1 LQIPAAEKEVAMGT
15 AKRKVIV
22 ATVVIVGA
30 FTLFMCAGSL
40 AADSPPKAVDVSATI
55 SPTIQLDM
63 STTSVTWG
71 AAVPGTT
78 VTADITASIN
88 SNKAYALKVTTDG
101 DLTGA
106 VSLETIPS
114 ANFTFGATLPAG
126 GTYNAPPSTTFGTDV
141 SVVAGARGSARSTTI
156 SYSLDVPWDQAP
168 DTYTATHT
176 YTATQP

>member
-30 FTLFMCAGSL
+30 FTLFMCAG
-40 AADSPPKAVDVSATI
+40 AMAVNPTNVNVSATI
-55 SPTIQLDM
+55 PSTIELSM
-63 STTSVTWG
+63 PTTSVTWG
-71 AAVPGTT
+71 AAVPGTIMT
-78 VTADITASIN
+78 SDITASIN
-88 SNKAYALKVTTDG
+88 SNKAYALKVTENHV
-101 DLTGA
+101 LTGTGA
-106 VSLETIPS
+106 TPPTIPS
-114 ANFTFGATLPAG
+114 ADFTFGATLPAG
-126 GTYNAPPSTTFGTDV
+126 GTYNAPAGTQFGTDV

-156 SYSLDVPWDQAP
+156 SYSLNVPWDQAP

>member
-1 LQIPAAEKEVAMGT
+1 
-15 AKRKVIV
+15 
-22 ATVVIVGA
+22 
-30 FTLFMCAGSL
+30 
-40 AADSPPKAVDVSATI
+40 
-55 SPTIQLDM
+55 
-63 STTSVTWG
+63 VTWG